1 MGGFLFGFLGT
12 AAGLW
17 LRSRSG
23 VRGMRVLFTGAVQPS
38 VLYEALLMALGCA
51 TSISREAWMRPGS
64 EGSVDVCYVLLM
76 A

>member
-12 AAGLW
+12 AAGLR

-23 VRGMRVLFTGAVQPS
+23 VRGVGFVHGVVQPS